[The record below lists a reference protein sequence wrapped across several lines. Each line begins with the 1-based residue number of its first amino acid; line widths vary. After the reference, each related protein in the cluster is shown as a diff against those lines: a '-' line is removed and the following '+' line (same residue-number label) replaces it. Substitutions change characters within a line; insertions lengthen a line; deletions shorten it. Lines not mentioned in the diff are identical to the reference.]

1 MYLQRFSDLSVN
13 SFFSWNSVIYIF
25 LFQSENIFIR
35 KLSQTYWFVS
45 RFDDFLPS
53 DACEKLS
60 AKSHNSVFHFQLH
73 GGHIEAV
80 VHVKEGHDDNMYPEF
95 EDESVAERE
104 DDSLDML
111 IDSKNNKYVL
121 TRWKEKA
128 FVASSRIP
136 AVVATKQSWLMTN
149 RFSPSFHVFLWQL
162 ECCWRVFG
170 KSFKFKVTFDI
181 LRLSNQ
187 ASYWGD
193 CDCYVSCPRVAGSC

>member
-128 FVASSRIP
+128 FVAELSDTCSRCNK
-136 AVVATKQSWLMTN
+136 AVVVDDKSLFAQLSRVPMATRMLLTGVWKIFQ
-149 RFSPSFHVFLWQL
+149 
-162 ECCWRVFG
+162 
-170 KSFKFKVTFDI
+170 I
-181 LRLSNQ
+181 
-187 ASYWGD
+187 
-193 CDCYVSCPRVAGSC
+193 